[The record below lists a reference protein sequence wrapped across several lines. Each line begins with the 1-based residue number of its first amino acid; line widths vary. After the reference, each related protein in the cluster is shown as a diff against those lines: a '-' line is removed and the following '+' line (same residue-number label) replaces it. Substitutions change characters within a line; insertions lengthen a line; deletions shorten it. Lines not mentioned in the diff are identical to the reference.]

1 MKFVPAE
8 LEGAFLV
15 VAEPRGDERGFL
27 ARTYC
32 EDELGARG
40 LHTRW
45 PQCNVT
51 RTERRGAIR
60 GMHFQA
66 ETRPEVKLVRCTA
79 GAVFDVIVDLR
90 PGSRTFGRWQAF
102 ELRASPVESLY
113 IPAGFAHGFQS
124 LEDGTELFYMMGDS
138 YVPELARG
146 VRFDDPDLGIAWP
159 LPVTVVSER
168 DRAWPGLALVG
179 AR

>member
-1 MKFVPAE
+1 MKFVPAD

-32 EDELGARG
+32 DDEFRASG

-45 PQCNVT
+45 PQCNLT
-51 RTERRGAIR
+51 RTERRGTIR

-66 ETRPEVKLVRCTA
+66 DPRPEIKLVRCTA

-90 PGSRTFGRWQAF
+90 PGSRTFGRWQGF
-102 ELRASPVESLY
+102 ELHASRVEALY
-113 IPAGFAHGFQS
+113 IPAGCAHGFQC
-124 LEDGTELFYMMGDS
+124 LVDGSDLFYMMGDA

-146 VRFDDPDLGIAWP
+146 VLFDDPEIGIAWP
-159 LPVTVVSER
+159 LPATVVSER
-168 DRAWPGLALVG
+168 DRAWPKLAAVVQ
-179 AR
+179 R